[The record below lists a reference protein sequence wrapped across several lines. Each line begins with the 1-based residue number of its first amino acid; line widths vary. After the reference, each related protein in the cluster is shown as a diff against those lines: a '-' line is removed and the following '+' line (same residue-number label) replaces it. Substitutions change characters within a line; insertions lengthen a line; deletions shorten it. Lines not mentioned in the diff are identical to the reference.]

1 MIETRL
7 LRQFIAVAEEL
18 HFHKAALRLHM
29 AQPPLSQAIS
39 RLEEKLGF
47 SLFLRNK
54 RAVKLTAAGAA
65 FLETA
70 YRTLKELEQ
79 GIEYARNVSQ
89 GISGK
94 LTITAISIAYY
105 ESLLS
110 TLKKFREVYP
120 NVRLTIREMPSAS
133 QAKALMAGEADVGFM
148 RKLPVSSDTLESRLI
163 LSEQIVMAL
172 PANHPCARQSAVE
185 LRDFADADFV
195 FTPQALGSGYHG
207 QLIALCESA
216 GFHPRIV
223 QEAAQIHT
231 LVGLVA
237 CGFGVAL
244 VPESIAY
251 STLRDRVQF
260 RPIRPIKGQPTPTMG
275 LYMNWNTEN
284 TSPALGSFIAM
295 LEQGAPR
302 HFADTLQSPVMLEG
316 CNVSALLPGALPDTG
331 DIAGTVLQ

>member
-54 RAVKLTAAGAA
+54 RAVKLTTAGVA

-105 ESLLS
+105 ASLLT
-110 TLKKFREVYP
+110 TLKQFRETYP

-133 QAKALMAGEADVGFM
+133 QAKALLAGEADVGFM
-148 RKLPVSSDTLESRLI
+148 RKLPLPAGTLESRLM

-172 PANHPCARQSAVE
+172 PAHHPEARQPVVD
-185 LRDFADADFV
+185 LRNFADEDFV

-231 LVGLVA
+231 QVGLVA

-251 STLRDRVQF
+251 SALGDRVQF
-260 RPIRPIKGQPTPTMG
+260 RPIRPIKGQPTPSMG

-284 TSPALGSFIAM
+284 ASPALGSFIAM
-295 LEQGAPR
+295 LQQGAPQR
-302 HFADTLQSPVMLEG
+302 FADTLQKPLMQED
-316 CNVSALLPGALPDTG
+316 CDVSALLPGALPDTG
-331 DIAGTVLQ
+331 DITGTVLQ

>member
-18 HFHKAALRLHM
+18 HFHKAAIRLHM
-29 AQPPLSQAIS
+29 AQPPLSQAIN

-54 RAVKLTAAGAA
+54 RGVKLTAAGTA

-79 GIEYARNVSQ
+79 GIEYARNVSE
-89 GISGK
+89 GICGK

-105 ESLLS
+105 ESLLT
-110 TLKKFREVYP
+110 TLKRFREIYP

-133 QAKALMAGEADVGFM
+133 QAKALMAGEADIGFM
-148 RKLPVSSDTLESRLI
+148 RKLPMPPETIESRL
-163 LSEQIVMAL
+163 LLNEQIVMAL
-172 PANHPCARQSAVE
+172 PANHAKAQHAMVD
-185 LRDFADADFV
+185 LRDFAEEDFV
-195 FTPQALGSGYHG
+195 FTPQALGSGYHS

-216 GFHPRIV
+216 GFYPRIV

-231 LVGLVA
+231 LIGLVA

-260 RPIRPIKGQPTPTMG
+260 RPIRPIKDQPTPTMG
-275 LYMNWNTEN
+275 LYMNWNIQN
-284 TSPALGSFIAM
+284 ASPALGSFISM
-295 LEQGAPR
+295 LDLGAPR
-302 HFADTLQSPVMLEG
+302 RFTDTIQNPVILDGSE
-316 CNVSALLPGALPDTG
+316 LPELHR
-331 DIAGTVLQ
+331 

>member
-54 RAVKLTAAGAA
+54 RAVKLTAAGMA

-79 GIEYARNVSQ
+79 GIEYARNVSE
-89 GISGK
+89 GVCGK

-105 ESLLS
+105 ESLLT

-133 QAKALMAGEADVGFM
+133 QAKALLAGEADIGFM
-148 RKLPVSSDTLESRLI
+148 RKLPMSPDAIESRLL
-163 LSEQIVMAL
+163 LSEQILMAL
-172 PANHPCARQSAVE
+172 PANHHRAQQQLVD
-185 LRDFADADFV
+185 LRDFAEEDFV
-195 FTPQALGSGYHG
+195 FTPQALGSGYHS

-216 GFHPRIV
+216 GFYPRIV
-223 QEAAQIHT
+223 QEASQIHT
-231 LVGLVA
+231 LIGLVA

-275 LYMNWNTEN
+275 LYMNWNAQN
-284 TSPALGSFIAM
+284 ASPALGSFIAM
-295 LEQGAPR
+295 LDHGTPR
-302 HFADTLQSPVMLEG
+302 RFADTIHNPISLDG
-316 CNVSALLPGALPDTG
+316 
-331 DIAGTVLQ
+331 IA

>member
-54 RAVKLTAAGAA
+54 RAVKLTAAGMA

-79 GIEYARNVSQ
+79 GIEYARNVSE
-89 GISGK
+89 GVCGK

-105 ESLLS
+105 ESLLT

-133 QAKALMAGEADVGFM
+133 QAKALLAGEADIGFM
-148 RKLPVSSDTLESRLI
+148 RKLPMSPDAIESRLL
-163 LSEQIVMAL
+163 LSEQILMAL
-172 PANHPCARQSAVE
+172 PANHQRAQQQLVD
-185 LRDFADADFV
+185 LRDFAEEDFV
-195 FTPQALGSGYHG
+195 FTPQALGSGYHS

-216 GFHPRIV
+216 GFYPRIV
-223 QEAAQIHT
+223 QEASQIHT
-231 LVGLVA
+231 LIGLVA

-275 LYMNWNTEN
+275 LYMNWNAQN
-284 TSPALGSFIAM
+284 ASPALGSFIAM
-295 LEQGAPR
+295 LDHGTPR
-302 HFADTLQSPVMLEG
+302 RFADTIHNPISLDG
-316 CNVSALLPGALPDTG
+316 
-331 DIAGTVLQ
+331 IA

>member
-1 MIETRL
+1 M
-7 LRQFIAVAEEL
+7 AEEL
-18 HFHKAALRLHM
+18 HFHKAAIRLHM
-29 AQPPLSQAIS
+29 AQPPLSQAIN

-54 RAVKLTAAGAA
+54 RAVKLTAAGMA
-65 FLETA
+65 FLDTA

-89 GISGK
+89 GICGK

-105 ESLLS
+105 ESLLT
-110 TLKKFREVYP
+110 TLRRFREVYP

-133 QAKALMAGEADVGFM
+133 QAKALLAGEADIGFM
-148 RKLPVSSDTLESRLI
+148 RKLAMPPDTIESRL
-163 LSEQIVMAL
+163 LLNEQIIMAL
-172 PANHPCARQSAVE
+172 PASHARAHQPLVD
-185 LRDFADADFV
+185 LRDFAEEDFV
-195 FTPQALGSGYHG
+195 FTPQALGSGYHS

-216 GFHPRIV
+216 GFYPKVV

-231 LVGLVA
+231 LIGLVA

-251 STLRDRVQF
+251 STLRERVQF

-275 LYMNWNTEN
+275 LYMNWNTQN
-284 TSPALGSFIAM
+284 ASPALGSFITM
-295 LEQGAPR
+295 LEQGAPKR
-302 HFADTLQSPVMLEG
+302 FSDTLQNPLI
-316 CNVSALLPGALPDTG
+316 L
-331 DIAGTVLQ
+331 